1 MAFAQVAGIAKRW
14 PLPTQY
20 SSHLFRSM
28 LQDQRLP
35 RSTATS
41 ATSLRRRGCVGPSA
55 RAAGLGEARVV
66 INADF
71 ESGFARDRA
80 ALAEE
85 ISEVQRRRVAALL
98 DDRQLER
105 GLAGD
110 LGSDRTL
117 HAAQFRHEPSEPD
130 VVALVKRHQAHERSW
145 ARAPGDRAEVVR
157 QHGFDYITGIFGQI
171 PHESCVWSRNRHG
184 LTRLGIASRSST
196 RLAISSMDVSVVSR
210 YGIPWRSSSCS
221 AARTSNAHCCADA

>member
-28 LQDQRLP
+28 LQDQRL
-35 RSTATS
+35 A
-41 ATSLRRRGCVGPSA
+41 AVDGDLRHELAQARMRRADA

-66 INADF
+66 INADL
-71 ESGFARDRA
+71 EPGFARDRA

-110 LGSDRTL
+110 LGSDRTP

-130 VVALVKRHQAHERSW
+130 VVALVERHQAHERSW

-171 PHESCVWSRNRHG
+171 PHESCVWSRNHHG

-210 YGIPWRSSSCS
+210 YGMPWRSISCS